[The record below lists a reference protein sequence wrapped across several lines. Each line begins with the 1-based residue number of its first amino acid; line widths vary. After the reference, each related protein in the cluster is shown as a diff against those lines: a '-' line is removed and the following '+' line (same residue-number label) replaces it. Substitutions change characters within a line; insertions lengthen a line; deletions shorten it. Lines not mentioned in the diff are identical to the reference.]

1 MSFLD
6 ALKPDEAEIRAVAL
20 RETDPLLAHK
30 FLPFT
35 KGPVVAFLILACVG
49 IAAVPLT
56 LWRLLWRRLR

>member
-6 ALKPDEAEIRAVAL
+6 ALKPDDAETRAVAL
-20 RETDPLLAHK
+20 RETDPANVDQ

-35 KGPVVAFLILACVG
+35 KGPVVALLILACVG

-56 LWRLLWRRLR
+56 LWRLVWRRLR